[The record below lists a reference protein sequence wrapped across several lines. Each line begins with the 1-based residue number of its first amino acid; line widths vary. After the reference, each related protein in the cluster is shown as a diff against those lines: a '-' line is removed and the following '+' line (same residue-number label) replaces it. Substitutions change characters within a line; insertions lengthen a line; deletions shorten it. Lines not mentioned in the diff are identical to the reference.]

1 MTNEPIINAR
11 FKKFRDNYG
20 LNNMADGDAFERF
33 ANSAILTSH
42 QPDAFTADSELLDK
56 VCIGGSG
63 DNGID
68 GIAIK
73 LNGILVKTVEEIND
87 IIAKFKT
94 ANIEFIFIQSKYKE
108 KFEAAELSSFIAGV
122 RNFLNNRP
130 AIALNGKS
138 AEIFKLK
145 EHLMSDDVVY
155 HWESNPSVRM
165 YYVAMGK
172 WRNIAQHL
180 ALAEQAKNDIKLLNI
195 YDTVDLHFIDSES
208 LKTTLDNNENNFTA
222 FIDTI
227 VTMELTQVDGV
238 ENSCIALCAGDEF
251 SKMLTTEEGVI
262 RKSLFDDNVRDYQGE
277 NSVNSEILDTIREE
291 PSKFIL
297 LNNGITVV
305 CEDFTTKNRR
315 LKIINPQIV
324 NGCQT
329 SHVLFAAQKKGFDI
343 SKVQVSVKFISTGDA
358 EISNDI
364 VRGTNRQNIVM
375 DEAFEAT
382 KKFHKDLEEF
392 INHINSEYPDKI
404 YYERRAKQY
413 SHNPTIKQ
421 IQKINLKIL
430 TQYFSAMFLNK
441 PHLSHRHESFLLRE
455 QANILFQETQSKLPY
470 FVSSYAFY
478 QLEKL
483 FREANFY
490 PELKPYKAHLL
501 MMFRES
507 IAGKAP
513 SINNE
518 KPIDDYSQKIITVLK
533 KPQLTTR
540 QFEEVAKVFKNT
552 MNKWTG
558 ELEKS
563 RFAIK
568 DVPDFTTLLLSD
580 TQKYFTVK
588 VTTISDDED
597 FVYKGVVMKTML
609 DRFGNFCGFIK
620 RSPDNIFFHLQQNKD
635 LNFIGLEGKL
645 VSYKVSINP
654 KDNRQLA
661 VNVERINLT

>member
-11 FKKFRDNYG
+11 FKKFRDSYG
-20 LNNMADGDAFERF
+20 LNNISDGDAFERF

-42 QPDAFTADSELLDK
+42 QPEAFTADSELLDK
-56 VCIGGSG
+56 ICVGGMG

-68 GIAIK
+68 GLAIK
-73 LNGILVKTVEEIND
+73 LNGILVKTIDEIND

-94 ANIEFIFIQSKYKE
+94 ANVEFIFIQSKYKE
-108 KFEAAELSSFIAGV
+108 KFEASELNSFIAGV
-122 RNFLNNRP
+122 RNFLNNKP
-130 AIALNGKS
+130 LIALNEKS
-138 AEIFKLK
+138 AEMFKLK
-145 EHLMSDDVVY
+145 EHLMSDDIVY
-155 HWESNPSVRM
+155 HWENNPSVRM

-172 WRNIAQHL
+172 WRNIPQHL
-180 ALAEQAKNDIKLLNI
+180 ALADQAKSDIKLLNI
-195 YDTVDLHFIDSES
+195 YDNIDLHFIDSES
-208 LKTTLDNNENNFTA
+208 LKTILDGNENNFTA

-238 ENSCIALCAGDEF
+238 ENSCIALCTGDEF
-251 SKMLTTEEGVI
+251 SKMLTTDEGVI

-277 NSVNSEILDTIREE
+277 NAVNREILETIKDE

-305 CEDFTTKNRR
+305 CEEFTTKNRR

-329 SHVLFAAQKKGFDI
+329 SHVLFAARKKGLDI
-343 SKVQVSVKFISTGDA
+343 SKIQVSVKFISTADT

-364 VRGTNRQNIVM
+364 VRGTNRQNIVL

-392 INHINSEYPDKI
+392 INHVNGEYPDKI

-413 SHNPTIKQ
+413 AHNPTIKQ
-421 IQKINLKIL
+421 IQKINLRIL
-430 TQYFSAMFLNK
+430 TQFFTAMFLNK
-441 PHLSHRHESFLLRE
+441 PHLSHRHESVLLRE

-470 FVSSYAFY
+470 FVASYAFY

-483 FREANFY
+483 FREDNFH

-507 IAGKAP
+507 IAGKVP

-518 KPIDDYSQKIITVLK
+518 KPIDEHSQKLVSVLK
-533 KPQLTTR
+533 NHQLTSK
-540 QFEEVAKVFKNT
+540 QFEEVANVFKNT
-552 MNKWTG
+552 MTKWIG
-558 ELEKS
+558 SGKS

-568 DVPDFTTLLLSD
+568 DVPEFTTFLTSE
-580 TQKYFTVK
+580 TQKFFAVK
-588 VTTISDDED
+588 SQTISNDDD
-597 FVYKGVVMKTML
+597 FVYKGVVMRTMR
-609 DRFGNFCGFIK
+609 DRFGNFCGFIR
-620 RSPDNIFFHLQQNKD
+620 RSPDNIFFHIQQNKD
-635 LNFIGLEGKL
+635 LNFPGLEGKL
-645 VSYKVSINP
+645 VSYKVAVNP

-661 VNVERINLT
+661 INVEIIKLN

>member
-56 VCIGGSG
+56 VCIGGMG

-68 GIAIK
+68 GLAIK

-122 RNFLNNRP
+122 RNFLNNKP
-130 AIALNGKS
+130 TIALNEKS
-138 AEIFKLK
+138 TEMFKLK
-145 EHLMSDDVVY
+145 EHLMSDDIVY
-155 HWESNPSVRM
+155 HWENNPSVRM

-172 WRNIAQHL
+172 WRSIPQHL
-180 ALAEQAKNDIKLLNI
+180 ALAEQAKSDIKSLNI
-195 YDTVDLHFIDSES
+195 YDNIDLHFIDSES
-208 LKTTLDNNENNFTA
+208 LKTILDSNENNFTA

-238 ENSCIALCAGDEF
+238 ENSCIALCTGDEF

-277 NSVNSEILDTIREE
+277 NAVNREILDTIKEE

-305 CEDFTTKNRR
+305 CEEFTTKNRR
-315 LKIINPQIV
+315 LKITNPQIV

-329 SHVLFAAQKKGFDI
+329 SHVLFTANKKGLDI
-343 SKVQVSVKFISTGDA
+343 SKVQVSVKFISTSDA

-392 INHINSEYPDKI
+392 FNHINIEYPDKI

-421 IQKINLKIL
+421 IQKINLRIL

-441 PHLSHRHESFLLRE
+441 PHLSHRHESVLLRE

-483 FREANFY
+483 FRESNFY

-501 MMFRES
+501 TMFRES
-507 IAGKAP
+507 IAGKVP

-518 KPIDDYSQKIITVLK
+518 KPIDEHSQKIVSVLK
-533 KPQLTTR
+533 DQQATAKR
-540 QFEEVAKVFKNT
+540 FEEVAKVFKET
-552 MNKWTG
+552 MNKWISLG
-558 ELEKS
+558 KS

-568 DVPDFTTLLLSD
+568 DVPDFTTLLLSE
-580 TQKYFTVK
+580 TQKHFTVK
-588 VTTISDDED
+588 SQILSNDED
-597 FVYKGVVMKTML
+597 FVYKGVVVRTIL
-609 DRFGNFCGFIK
+609 DRFGNYCGFIK
-620 RSPDNIFFHLQQNKD
+620 RSPDNIFFHIQQNKD
-635 LNFIGLEGKL
+635 LNFVELEGKL
-645 VSYKVSINP
+645 VSYKVAVNP

-661 VNVERINLT
+661 VNVERINLN

>member
-11 FKKFRDNYG
+11 FKKFRNNYG

-56 VCIGGSG
+56 VCIGGMG

-68 GIAIK
+68 GLAIK
-73 LNGILVKTVEEIND
+73 LNGILVKTIDEIND
-87 IIAKFKT
+87 IITKFKT

-108 KFEAAELSSFIAGV
+108 KFEAAELNSFIAGV
-122 RNFLNNRP
+122 RNFLNNKP
-130 AIALNGKS
+130 TIALNEKS
-138 AEIFKLK
+138 AEMFKLK
-145 EHLMSDDVVY
+145 EHLMSDDIVY
-155 HWESNPSVRM
+155 HWENNPSVRM
-165 YYVAMGK
+165 YYVAMGR
-172 WRNIAQHL
+172 WRSIPQHL
-180 ALAEQAKNDIKLLNI
+180 ALAEQAKSDIKRLNI
-195 YDTVDLHFIDSES
+195 YDNIDLHFIDSES
-208 LKTTLDNNENNFTA
+208 LKIILDSNENNFTA

-238 ENSCIALCAGDEF
+238 ENSCIALCTGDEF

-277 NSVNSEILDTIREE
+277 NSVNREILDTIKED

-305 CEDFTTKNRR
+305 CEEFTTKNRR
-315 LKIINPQIV
+315 LKITNPQIV

-329 SHVLFAAQKKGFDI
+329 SHVLFAANKKGLDI
-343 SKVQVSVKFISTGDA
+343 SKVQVSVKLISTADT

-364 VRGTNRQNIVM
+364 VRGTNRQNIVL

-392 INHINSEYPDKI
+392 VNHINSEYPEKI

-421 IQKINLKIL
+421 VQKINLRIL

-441 PHLSHRHESFLLRE
+441 PHLSHRHESVLLRE

-483 FREANFY
+483 FRENNFH

-507 IAGKAP
+507 IAGKVP

-518 KPIDDYSQKIITVLK
+518 KPIDEHSQKLVSVLK
-533 KPQLTTR
+533 DQLLTTKR
-540 QFEEVAKVFKNT
+540 FEEVAKVFKDT
-552 MNKWTG
+552 MTKWISSG
-558 ELEKS
+558 KS

-568 DVPDFTTLLLSD
+568 DVPDFTTLLLSE
-580 TQKYFTVK
+580 TQKHFTVK
-588 VTTISDDED
+588 AQTLSNDED
-597 FVYKGVVMKTML
+597 FVYNGVVVRTIL
-609 DRFGNFCGFIK
+609 DRFGNYCGFIK
-620 RSPDNIFFHLQQNKD
+620 RSPDNIFFHIQQNKD
-635 LNFIGLEGKL
+635 LNFVGLEGKL
-645 VSYKVSINP
+645 VSYKVSVNP

-661 VNVERINLT
+661 VNVELIKMN

>member
-1 MTNEPIINAR
+1 MTSEPIINAR

-20 LNNMADGDAFERF
+20 LNNVADGDAFERF
-33 ANSAILTSH
+33 VNSAILTSH
-42 QPDAFTADSELLDK
+42 QPDAFSADSELLDK
-56 VCIGGSG
+56 VCVGGPG

-68 GIAIK
+68 GLAIK
-73 LNGILVKTVEEIND
+73 LNGILVKTIDEIND

-108 KFEAAELSSFIAGV
+108 KFDASELNSFIAGV
-122 RNFLNNRP
+122 RNFLNNAP
-130 AIALNGKS
+130 AIVLNEKS
-138 AEIFKLK
+138 EELQKLK
-145 EHLMSDDVVY
+145 EHLMSDEIVY
-155 HWESNPSVRM
+155 HWENNPSVRM

-172 WRNIAQHL
+172 WRSIPQHL
-180 ALAEQAKNDIKLLNI
+180 ALAEQAKSDIKALNI
-195 YDTVDLHFIDSES
+195 YDNIDLHFIDSEY
-208 LKTTLDNNENNFTA
+208 LKNILDSNENSFTA

-227 VTMELTQVDGV
+227 VTMELTKVDGV
-238 ENSCIALCAGDEF
+238 ENSCIALCTGDEF
-251 SKMLTTEEGVI
+251 AKMLTTEEGVI

-277 NSVNSEILDTIREE
+277 NSVNSEILETIREE

-315 LKIINPQIV
+315 MKITNPQIV

-329 SHVLFAAQKKGFDI
+329 SHVLFTAKKKGLDI
-343 SKVQVSVKFISTGDA
+343 SQVPISVKVISTKDQ

-392 INHINSEYPDKI
+392 FNHIHSEYPDKI

-421 IQKINLKIL
+421 IQKINLRIL
-430 TQYFSAMFLNK
+430 TQFFSAMFLNK
-441 PHLSHRHESFLLRE
+441 PHLSHRHESILLKE
-455 QANILFQETQSKLPY
+455 QANVLFQESQSKLPY
-470 FVSSYAFY
+470 FVSSYSFF

-483 FREANFY
+483 FRETNFY

-507 IAGKAP
+507 IAGKSP
-513 SINNE
+513 SINSE
-518 KPIDDYSQKIITVLK
+518 KQIDDYSQKIVTILK
-533 KPQLTTR
+533 NPQSTTK
-540 QFEEVAKVFKNT
+540 QFEEIAKVFKQT
-552 MNKWTG
+552 ISKWTKDLG
-558 ELEKS
+558 KS

-568 DVPDFTTLLLSD
+568 DVPDFTLFLLKE
-580 TQKYFTVK
+580 TQKHFSIKSETL
-588 VTTISDDED
+588 SNDED
-597 FVYKGVVMKTML
+597 FVYKGVVMKTMI
-609 DRFGNFCGFIK
+609 DRFGNRCGFIR
-620 RSPDNIFFHLQQNKD
+620 RSPDNIFFHSQQNKS
-635 LNFIGLEGKL
+635 LSFLALEGKL
-645 VSYKVSINP
+645 VSYKVSFNP
-654 KDNRQLA
+654 KDNKTVA
-661 VNVERINLT
+661 VNVERISVG

>member
-33 ANSAILTSH
+33 TNSAILTSH
-42 QPDAFTADSELLDK
+42 QPDAFSADSELLDK
-56 VCIGGSG
+56 VCIGGMG

-68 GIAIK
+68 GLAIK
-73 LNGILVKTVEEIND
+73 LNGILVKTIDEIND
-87 IIAKFKT
+87 IIARFKT
-94 ANIEFIFIQSKYKE
+94 ANIEFIFVQSKYKD
-108 KFEAAELSSFIAGV
+108 KFEAAELNSFIAGV
-122 RNFLNNRP
+122 RNFLNNEP
-130 AIALNGKS
+130 AIALNEKS
-138 AEIFKLK
+138 AEMFKLK
-145 EHLMSDDVVY
+145 KYLMSDEIVY
-155 HWESNPSVRM
+155 HWENNPSVRM

-172 WRNIAQHL
+172 WRSIPQHL
-180 ALAEQAKNDIKLLNI
+180 ALAEQAKSDIKSSNI
-195 YDTVDLHFIDSES
+195 YDQVDLHFIDSES
-208 LKTTLDNNENNFTA
+208 LKIILDSNENNFTA

-227 VTMELTQVDGV
+227 VTMELTQVDRV
-238 ENSCIALCAGDEF
+238 ENSFIALCTGDEF

-277 NSVNSEILDTIREE
+277 NSVNSEILNTIKEE

-305 CEDFTTKNRR
+305 CDEFTTKNRR
-315 LKIINPQIV
+315 LKITNPQIV

-329 SHVLFAAQKKGFDI
+329 SHVLFAASKKGLDI
-343 SKVQVSVKFISTGDA
+343 SKIQVNVKFISTTDT

-364 VRGTNRQNIVM
+364 VRGTNRQNIVL

-392 INHINSEYPDKI
+392 VNHINVDYPDKI
-404 YYERRAKQY
+404 YYERRSKQY

-421 IQKINLKIL
+421 IQKINLRIL

-441 PHLSHRHESFLLRE
+441 PHLSHRHESVLLRE

-483 FREANFY
+483 FREAQFY

-501 MMFRES
+501 MIFRES
-507 IAGKAP
+507 IAGKVP

-518 KPIDDYSQKIITVLK
+518 KPIDEHSQKLISVLK
-533 KPQLTTR
+533 DQQLTAKR
-540 QFEEVAKVFKNT
+540 FEEVAKVFKET
-552 MNKWTG
+552 MTKWINSG
-558 ELEKS
+558 KS

-568 DVPDFTTLLLSD
+568 DIPDFTSFLLSES
-580 TQKYFTVK
+580 QKHFIVK
-588 VTTISDDED
+588 AQTLSNDED
-597 FVYKGVVMKTML
+597 FVYKGVVVKTIF
-609 DRFGNFCGFIK
+609 DRFGNYCGFIK
-620 RSPDNIFFHLQQNKD
+620 RSPDNIFFHTQQNKD
-635 LNFIGLEGKL
+635 LNFVGLEGKF
-645 VSYKVSINP
+645 VSYKVTVNP

-661 VNVERINLT
+661 VNVEQINMN